1 MNFPENLYYSKEHTW
16 LKVEG
21 EVGTIG
27 ITEFAQ
33 GELGEI
39 VYVDMPNIGI
49 TYQQNAVF
57 GSIEALKT
65 VSDLFMP
72 IHGKVLETN
81 ATLLKEPTL
90 VNTDPLGAG
99 WIMKVTIL
107 NLEELANLLSAT
119 DYTESIK

>member
-90 VNTDPLGAG
+90 VNTDPFGAG